1 MKTVMAIAL
10 GGALGAVARHFISH
24 WSVVALGNGFPWGT
38 LTVNVVGCFALG
50 VVVEVMALV
59 WSPAAEWRAF
69 LTVGVLGA
77 FTTFSAFALDISI
90 LHERGEMLQAILYVT
105 VSVAGSI
112 AAIFA
117 GMSLTRAVLQ

>member
-117 GMSLTRAVLQ
+117 GISLTRAVLQ

>member
-112 AAIFA
+112 AAILA

>member
-1 MKTVMAIAL
+1 MKMVMAIAL

-77 FTTFSAFALDISI
+77 FTTFSTFALDISI

>member
-1 MKTVMAIAL
+1 MAIAL

-105 VSVAGSI
+105 ASVAGSI
-112 AAIFA
+112 AAILA

>member
-59 WSPAAEWRAF
+59 WLPPADWRAF

>member
-59 WSPAAEWRAF
+59 WSPATDWRAF

-90 LHERGEMLQAILYVT
+90 LHERGEMLQSILYVT

>member
-1 MKTVMAIAL
+1 MAIAL

-24 WSVVALGNGFPWGT
+24 WSVVVLGNGFPWGT

-59 WSPAAEWRAF
+59 WSPAADWRAF

>member
-90 LHERGEMLQAILYVT
+90 LHERGEMLQAILYAT

>member
-117 GMSLTRAVLQ
+117 GMSLTRSVLQ

>member
-1 MKTVMAIAL
+1 MAIAL

-77 FTTFSAFALDISI
+77 FTTFSAFSLDISI

-117 GMSLTRAVLQ
+117 GMSLTRAGLQ

>member
-24 WSVVALGNGFPWGT
+24 WSVVALGNAFPWGT

-117 GMSLTRAVLQ
+117 GMSLTRSVLQ

>member
-10 GGALGAVARHFISH
+10 GGALGAVARHFISY

-50 VVVEVMALV
+50 LVVEVMALV

>member
-1 MKTVMAIAL
+1 MAIAL

-59 WSPAAEWRAF
+59 WSPPAEWRAF

-90 LHERGEMLQAILYVT
+90 LHERGEMLQAILYV
-105 VSVAGSI
+105 
-112 AAIFA
+112 
-117 GMSLTRAVLQ
+117 RP

>member
-117 GMSLTRAVLQ
+117 GMSLTRAGLQ

>member
-59 WSPAAEWRAF
+59 WSPAADWRAF

-112 AAIFA
+112 AATLA
-117 GMSLTRAVLQ
+117 GMSLTRAALQ

>member
-10 GGALGAVARHFISH
+10 GGALGAVTRHFISH
-24 WSVVALGNGFPWGT
+24 WSAVALGNGFPWGT

-77 FTTFSAFALDISI
+77 FTTFSAFSLDISI

-117 GMSLTRAVLQ
+117 GMSLTRAGLQ

>member
-117 GMSLTRAVLQ
+117 GMSLTRTVLQ

>member
-24 WSVVALGNGFPWGT
+24 WSVVALGIGFPWGT

-50 VVVEVMALV
+50 VVVEVMALI

>member
-69 LTVGVLGA
+69 MTAGVLGA

-112 AAIFA
+112 AAILA
-117 GMSLTRAVLQ
+117 GMSLTRTVLQ

>member
-90 LHERGEMLQAILYVT
+90 LQERGEMLQAILYVT

-112 AAIFA
+112 AALFA
-117 GMSLTRAVLQ
+117 GLSATRAVLQ

>member
-1 MKTVMAIAL
+1 MAIAL

-59 WSPAAEWRAF
+59 WLPPADWRAF

>member
-59 WSPAAEWRAF
+59 WSPATDWRAF

>member
-112 AAIFA
+112 AAILA
-117 GMSLTRAVLQ
+117 GMSLTRAVVQ

>member
-10 GGALGAVARHFISH
+10 GVALGAVARHFISH

-38 LTVNVVGCFALG
+38 LRVNVVGCFALG

-77 FTTFSAFALDISI
+77 FTTFSTFALDISI
-90 LHERGEMLQAILYVT
+90 LHERREMLQAILYVT

>member
-24 WSVVALGNGFPWGT
+24 WSVVALGNGFPWGS
-38 LTVNVVGCFALG
+38 LTVNLVGCFALG

-69 LTVGVLGA
+69 LTMVVLCA

-112 AAIFA
+112 AAIIA
-117 GMSLTRAVLQ
+117 GISLTRSVLQ

>member
-1 MKTVMAIAL
+1 MKTVMAIAM

>member
-10 GGALGAVARHFISH
+10 GGAFGAVARHFISH

-117 GMSLTRAVLQ
+117 GMSLTRAGLQ

>member
-112 AAIFA
+112 AATLA
-117 GMSLTRAVLQ
+117 GMSLTRAALQ

>member
-10 GGALGAVARHFISH
+10 GGALGAVARHFILQ

-69 LTVGVLGA
+69 MTAGVLGA

-112 AAIFA
+112 AAILA
-117 GMSLTRAVLQ
+117 GMSLTRTVLQ

>member
-112 AAIFA
+112 AATLA

>member
-1 MKTVMAIAL
+1 MAIAL

>member
-38 LTVNVVGCFALG
+38 LTVNVVGCFGLG

-59 WSPAAEWRAF
+59 WSPAADWRAF
-69 LTVGVLGA
+69 LTVGLLGA

-90 LHERGEMLQAILYVT
+90 LHERGEMLQAILYIT

>member
-77 FTTFSAFALDISI
+77 FTTFSAFALDISV
-90 LHERGEMLQAILYVT
+90 LHERGEVLQAILYVT

-117 GMSLTRAVLQ
+117 GMFVTRAALQ

>member
-1 MKTVMAIAL
+1 MAIAL
-10 GGALGAVARHFISH
+10 GGALSAVARHFISH

-50 VVVEVMALV
+50 VVVEVMALL
-59 WSPAAEWRAF
+59 WSPEAEWRAF

-90 LHERGEMLQAILYVT
+90 LHERGQMLQAILYVT

>member
-38 LTVNVVGCFALG
+38 LTVNVVGCFGLG

-59 WSPAAEWRAF
+59 WSPAADWRAF
-69 LTVGVLGA
+69 LTVGLLGA